1 MALPDVATV
10 DGYDVQMQ
18 TNHLSHFLLASIV
31 LPALQTAAE
40 VSGSARIVG
49 HSSAAR
55 KSPGTPCDAKYYGK
69 NGGDL
74 GGDSAT
80 VPKWERYHQS
90 KLANVLFTGALKVS
104 HFHSQHTRAS
114 ECSRPTH
121 SMRGCLMLNTVPFCI
136 HPACTRAVRVLSIR
150 STAFHTRTGLLV
162 TTPLHACM
170 RARVCVCMCVCVGN
184 ALHGRP
190 LNHNA
195 DHVLRR
201 GILHA
206 CGLCLVAHAASLPC
220 GLCTHPH
227 MACYGMWTCS
237 SGGAG

>member
-121 SMRGCLMLNTVPFCI
+121 SMRGCLMLNTVTFCI

-150 STAFHTRTGLLV
+150 STAFHTCTGLLV

-170 RARVCVCMCVCVGN
+170 RARACVCVYVCVCG
-184 ALHGRP
+184 
-190 LNHNA
+190 
-195 DHVLRR
+195 
-201 GILHA
+201 
-206 CGLCLVAHAASLPC
+206 
-220 GLCTHPH
+220 
-227 MACYGMWTCS
+227 
-237 SGGAG
+237 